1 MCRHPASFA
10 VKECTLRLV
19 HTHMQKHKQTH
30 KHKATNLDISKAWTG
45 TTVKPKENWKRGE
58 DTWIESTMTQQRT
71 RSVRQRGSRKYC
83 LEHKQ
88 WTFCTIQRCK
98 KDIHIHI
105 LFPSS
110 DISIQESTCIRAVR
124 VYSFRL
130 WEAQTLSYEVMCR
143 TFRTTFWRAR
153 SARLAGPWDSV
164 PLMVTPFSGVTNR
177 AFRKNP
183 KNVSCTVVASAKR
196 ISAASRHHIIHY
208 MLPNVKNKRGKYS
221 R

>member
-1 MCRHPASFA
+1 
-10 VKECTLRLV
+10 
-19 HTHMQKHKQTH
+19 
-30 KHKATNLDISKAWTG
+30 
-45 TTVKPKENWKRGE
+45 
-58 DTWIESTMTQQRT
+58 MTQQRT

-83 LEHKQ
+83 LEQKQ

-177 AFRKNP
+177 AFCKNP
-183 KNVSCTVVASAKR
+183 KNASCTVVASAKR

-208 MLPNVKNKRGKYS
+208 MLPNVKNKREKYS
-221 R
+221 RYLVEADVNMYLYFRFVGASCHACYTNQVQCHQVCVSTGDTRDTS

>member
-1 MCRHPASFA
+1 
-10 VKECTLRLV
+10 
-19 HTHMQKHKQTH
+19 
-30 KHKATNLDISKAWTG
+30 
-45 TTVKPKENWKRGE
+45 
-58 DTWIESTMTQQRT
+58 MTQQRT

-83 LEHKQ
+83 LEQKQ

-98 KDIHIHI
+98 RGIHIHI

-110 DISIQESTCIRAVR
+110 DFWQRTIIICFLFAYSIWVHVYFCTISIQESTCIRAVR
-124 VYSFRL
+124 VCSFRL
-130 WEAQTLSYEVMCR
+130 WEEQTLSYKVMCR

-153 SARLAGPWDSV
+153 SARLAGPWDSL
-164 PLMVTPFSGVTNR
+164 PLMVTPFSGATNR

-208 MLPNVKNKRGKYS
+208 MLPNVRNKRWKYL
-221 R
+221 RY